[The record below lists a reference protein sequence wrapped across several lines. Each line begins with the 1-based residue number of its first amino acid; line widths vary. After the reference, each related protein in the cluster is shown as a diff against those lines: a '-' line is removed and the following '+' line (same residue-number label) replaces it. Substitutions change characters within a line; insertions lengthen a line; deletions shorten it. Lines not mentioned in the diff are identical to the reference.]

1 MGISLQCFGA
11 AREVTGSKHLL
22 TLDNGVR
29 LLLDCGEFQ
38 GRRAEAATKN
48 REFPFPPGKIDAV
61 LLSHGHL
68 DHSGALPM
76 LVKQGFDGPIH
87 TTPATRDIAGLIMRD
102 SAHIMQKDN
111 EWLLKK
117 EKGKK
122 AYPPLYDENDVVQT
136 LEQMETHGYHRPF
149 EVAPGVTAEFYNS
162 GHILGSAMIVLT
174 VAGAAG
180 TAPLKIAFTGDVGR
194 RGLPIISDPEP
205 LSAVDCL
212 ICEGT
217 YGNRLHEPM
226 DDAKRQLAEVIRETA
241 RKGGK
246 IIIPAFAVGRTQE
259 LIYLL
264 HLLKDEQAIP
274 DLDIFVDS
282 PMAVNATGIF
292 EAHPECY
299 DEETRQ
305 AFVAHHANPFGFNG
319 LKYVTD
325 VEESKAINTRL
336 DPCIIISSSGMCE
349 AGRILHH
356 LKNNVGD
363 PRSTVLIVGFMAQNT
378 LGRALAD
385 KRPVVKIFG
394 NPYPVRARVKILNT
408 FSGHADWQDLLALVG
423 ALDRQRLRQLF
434 LVHGE
439 SDALESLRDRLQSA
453 GAPPVLIPEPGQHY
467 GIG

>member
-1 MGISLQCFGA
+1 MGISLQSFGA
-11 AREVTGSKHLL
+11 AGEVTGSKHLL
-22 TLDNGVR
+22 TLPDGTR

-38 GRRAEAATKN
+38 GRRAEADAKN
-48 REFPFPPGKIDAV
+48 REFPFPPDKIDAV

-68 DHSGALPM
+68 DHCGSLPM

-87 TTPATRDIAGLIMRD
+87 ATPATRDIAGLIMRD
-102 SAHIMQKDN
+102 AAHIMKKDY

-117 EKGKK
+117 EKTKK
-122 AYPPLYDENDVVQT
+122 AYPPLYDEDDVVRT
-136 LEQMETHGYHRPF
+136 LEQMETHGYRRPF
-149 EVAPGVTAEFYNS
+149 EVVPGVTAEFFNS

-174 VAGAAG
+174 VAQGG
-180 TAPLKIAFTGDVGR
+180 GEPLKLAFTGDVGR
-194 RGLPIISDPEP
+194 HGLPVISDPEP
-205 LSAVDCL
+205 LPPVDYL

-226 DDAKRQLAEVIRETA
+226 DDARQQLAEVIRETA

-246 IIIPAFAVGRTQE
+246 VIIPAFAVGRTQE

-264 HLLKDEQAIP
+264 HLLKDEKAIP

-282 PMAVNATGIF
+282 PMAVNATAIF

-305 AFVAHHANPFGFNG
+305 AFVVHHANPFGFNG

-363 PRSTVLIVGFMAQNT
+363 PRNTVLIVGFMAQNT

-408 FSGHADWQDLLALVG
+408 FSGHADWRDLTALVG
-423 ALDRQRLRQLF
+423 AMDLQRLRQVF

-439 SDALESLRDRLQSA
+439 ADALESLRGRFQTA
-453 GAPPVLIPEPGQHY
+453 GVRAVTVSEPAHRY
-467 GIG
+467 PLA